1 MANEIRQT
9 INLSA
14 TKGGATVTMAGNKQ
28 IDMAGANMTQATQSI
43 GTTAETLA
51 LGDIS
56 GAPSCIAIK
65 NLDTVN
71 FIEIGGDSG
80 LTVFKLKIRAG
91 HSALFEPT
99 SGTIYAKA
107 DTAAVRVQLVAMEA

>member
-9 INLSA
+9 TTLSA
-14 TKGGATVTMAGNKQ
+14 TKGGASVTMTSNKQVDMAGNH
-28 IDMAGANMTQATQSI
+28 MTQATQSI
-43 GTTAETLA
+43 GTTSELLD
-51 LGDIS
+51 LGDVT

-65 NLDTVN
+65 NLDATN

-80 LTVFKLKIRAG
+80 LTVFKLKIRPG

-107 DTAAVRVQLVAMEA
+107 DTAAVRIQLVAAEA